1 MTPQSIEKIK
11 EHAVQ
16 EFPREACGLLCVVR
30 GKEKYISC
38 RNLASGNEHFILS
51 SEDYADAE
59 MQGEILAVVHSHP
72 NVPPTPS
79 EADKTACE
87 ASGLVWHI
95 VHVCDADGLPQA
107 GEIVTF
113 EPCGYEAPLV
123 GREFS
128 HGVNDCYQ
136 LVRDWYRRERGI
148 TLKNFDRMDGWWE
161 RGENLYMKHYAEAG
175 FHLAKGEPETG
186 DMIVMQIRSNQ
197 PNHAAVYLGDD
208 LILHHLYGRLS
219 SRDVYGGYWKEVTRM
234 ILRHEEIH
242 SGRDRK

>member
-1 MTPQSIEKIK
+1 MTPQTVAAIRS
-11 EHAVQ
+11 HAEQ

-30 GKEKYISC
+30 GREKYIPC
-38 RNLASGNEHFILS
+38 RNKAAGTEHFILS
-51 SEDYADAE
+51 SEDYAEAE
-59 MQGEILAVVHSHP
+59 TSGEIVAVVHSHP
-72 NVPPTPS
+72 NVPAVPS
-79 EADKTACE
+79 EADRTACE

-95 VHVCDADGLPQA
+95 VHVTDENGQPQG

-113 EPCGYEAPLV
+113 EPCGYQAPLV

-136 LVRDWYRRERGI
+136 LVRDWYWQERGI
-148 TLKNFDRMDGWWE
+148 DLKNFARTDGWWE

-175 FHLAKGEPETG
+175 FELVNGQPEEG
-186 DMIVMQIRSNQ
+186 DMIVMQIRSNE
-197 PNHAAVYLGDD
+197 PNHAGVYLGDD

-234 ILRHEEIH
+234 ILRHKNIH
-242 SGRDRK
+242 